1 MTMPVEAGSGPR
13 LQRHQGPTRRLGL
26 LETIRTMRDN
36 IIALYPAYI
45 FDKDYSWRRI
55 GLQTFVL
62 VNRPDWIHEILVEK
76 PDIYTKGRL
85 NRRILG
91 PALGNGLL
99 TSEGD
104 FWRRQRRIAAPAFH
118 YKRLQI
124 LAEIMVDC
132 AMDTAQRWEALAD
145 TGRHVDIAREM
156 MRLTMEIV
164 ARTLFSRDIAGSID
178 ELGKAVTTLIEGFGR
193 TPLVDM
199 LGLPEWLPR
208 LRDPKAVAAL
218 KVLDRLILD
227 LIETRRNA
235 AEPGQDLLQ
244 MLLDARDPETGEG
257 MSDAQ
262 LRDEI
267 VTLFAAG
274 HETTAQALT
283 WAFYLLDQYPGELD
297 RMTAEIDALLGERR
311 PGFDDIHR
319 LHRVRMVFEETL
331 RLYPPAFTIS
341 RFATR
346 ADRLGGE
353 LAIPKGAYVSV
364 SPYVTHRNPKLWP
377 EPELFDPGRF
387 ADEKVAARHRH
398 AYFPFG
404 GGNRICIG
412 SGFALT
418 EGRLILAILA
428 RRYRLRLKHGHPVQ
442 PQGIV
447 TLRPR
452 FGMKMTIERRS
463 HGGG

>member
-1 MTMPVEAGSGPR
+1 MSLSADAEPQGP
-13 LQRHQGPTRRLGL
+13 LQRHQGATGRLGL
-26 LETIRTMRDN
+26 FEFIRTMRDN
-36 IIALYPAYI
+36 VIALYPPYI

-55 GLQTFVL
+55 GLQPFIL
-62 VNRPDWIHEILVEK
+62 INRPDWIHEILVGK
-76 PDIYTKGRL
+76 PDIYVKGRL

-99 TSEGD
+99 TAEGE
-104 FWRRQRRIAAPAFH
+104 FWKRQRRIAAPAFH
-118 YKRLQI
+118 YKRLRV

-132 AMDTAQRWEALAD
+132 TLQTADRWEELAD
-145 TGRHVDIAREM
+145 TGRHVDVAREM

-199 LGLPEWLPR
+199 LGLPDWLPR
-208 LRDPKAVAAL
+208 FRDPLAKEAL
-218 KVLDRLILD
+218 KVLDRMIFD
-227 LIETRRNA
+227 LIETRRA
-235 AEPGQDLLQ
+235 ASEPGEDLLQ

-257 MSDAQ
+257 MTDAQ

-283 WAFYLLDQYPGELD
+283 WAFYLLDQHPDELD
-297 RMTAEIDALLGERR
+297 RMVAEVDAILGDRR
-311 PGFDDIHR
+311 PTFDD
-319 LHRVRMVFEETL
+319 LHHLQRVRMVFEETL

-341 RFATR
+341 RVADT

-353 LAIPKGAYVSV
+353 LSIPKGAYVSI
-364 SPYVTHRNPKLWP
+364 SPYITHRNPRIWP
-377 EPELFDPGRF
+377 DPERFNPERF
-387 ADEKVAARHRH
+387 ADERVAARHKH
-398 AYFPFG
+398 AYLPFG
-404 GGNRICIG
+404 SGPRICIG

-418 EGRLILAILA
+418 EGRLILALLS
-428 RRYRLRLKHGHPVQ
+428 RRFRLRLKHGHPVQ

-452 FGMKMTIERRS
+452 FGMRMSIERR
-463 HGGG
+463 